1 MQKNPYTRTVAIGTF
16 SCAATL
22 TLLLDLVSKR
32 WFFDQFLLDAAP
44 RFSLLGGRVQHFLHA
59 NLGATFN
66 TPLPLPLI
74 VIGAVFFCAWLILF
88 LFSNHSH
95 WKHPVLVV
103 SAGLVFGGALGNLY
117 DRIFLGFVRD
127 WILLWH
133 RAIANIADFAV
144 VIGCASLLLFAI
156 IIPARQQRRS
166 VQRSK
171 A

>member
-1 MQKNPYTRTVAIGTF
+1 MQKNPYPRAVAIGIF
-16 SCAATL
+16 SITALL
-22 TLLLDLVSKR
+22 TLALDLLSKR
-32 WFFDQFLLDAAP
+32 WFFDQLLLDATP
-44 RFSLLGGRVQHFLHA
+44 RFSFFGGRVQHFLHA

-66 TPLPLPLI
+66 TPLPIPLI
-74 VIGAVFFCAWLILF
+74 VIGAVFFCGWLILF
-88 LFSNHSH
+88 LFSNKSH
-95 WKHPVLVV
+95 WNHPLLVT

-117 DRIFLGFVRD
+117 DRVFLGFVRD

-144 VIGCASLLLFAI
+144 LIGCVSLLLFAI

-166 VQRSK
+166 VQRGK